1 MADQILF
8 DRLAYIDK
16 LKSAGIDE
24 AQARAHG
31 EALDAALRDS
41 VATHADITAV
51 RTDLEQVPTNLEH
64 RIDIAVRDMTI
75 RTGAMLIVLGG
86 FLASIKFFG

>member
-31 EALDAALRDS
+31 EALDSALRDS
-41 VATHADITAV
+41 VATKQDIEAI
-51 RTDLEQVPTNLEH
+51 RRDLQL
-64 RIDIAVRDMTI
+64 AVRDMTI
-75 RTGAMLIVLGG
+75 RMGVIAIALFGA
-86 FLASIKFFG
+86 LASIKFFG

>member
-31 EALDAALRDS
+31 EALDAALRES
-41 VATHADITAV
+41 VATKHDIEAVKNDIQAV
-51 RTDLEQVPTNLEH
+51 RHDLQL
-64 RIDIAVRDMTI
+64 AVRDMTI